1 MSQRNAPMVKW
12 ACHFVVL
19 LLVAVQP
26 GFAKPKTATPFGQP
40 EDVVRKLYR
49 QIVKRKPLGIP
60 FGSNKKA
67 IWPLLS
73 RGLIQRLETTRTCES
88 DQMRKLNVEE
98 ERLRREHPDE
108 AKMIALKPSTWDED
122 GLFSGFNEEGIPAAA
137 IIERTEPQNDGSS
150 RVYVKLT
157 YHDTFETG
165 RHPNPADTFSWT
177 VAAVVIL
184 EEGHYLV
191 NDVLFFKENSTEI
204 ETRLSEMLLQ
214 GCDGPKW
221 IGYPERA
228 K

>member
-1 MSQRNAPMVKW
+1 MTHENTQMSEW
-12 ACHFVVL
+12 ACFFVVL
-19 LLVAVQP
+19 LLVAVP
-26 GFAKPKTATPFGQP
+26 AMFANEKRAASVGQP
-40 EDVVRKLYR
+40 EDVVHKLYR

-60 FGSNKKA
+60 FGSDKKA

-73 RGLIQRLETTRTCES
+73 RKLIQRLETTRACES
-88 DQMRKLNVEE
+88 DQMRQLRLEE
-98 ERLRREHPDE
+98 EKLRREHPDE

-122 GLFSGFNEEGIPAAA
+122 GLFSGGNEEGIPASA
-137 IIERTEPQNDGSS
+137 IIDRTESQNDGSS
-150 RVYVKLT
+150 HVYVKLT
-157 YHDTFETG
+157 YHTFETG
-165 RHPNPADTFSWT
+165 RHPHPADTFSWS
-177 VAAVVIL
+177 VAAVVIS

-221 IGYPERA
+221 IGYSQPA